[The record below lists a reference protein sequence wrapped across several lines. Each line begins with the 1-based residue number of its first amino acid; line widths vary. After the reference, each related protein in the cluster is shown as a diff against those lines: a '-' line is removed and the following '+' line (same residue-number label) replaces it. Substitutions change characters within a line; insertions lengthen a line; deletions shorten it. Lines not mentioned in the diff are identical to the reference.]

1 MLNEKQ
7 LIVVNNVLNGLNIF
21 LTGPPGTGKS
31 YVLKEII
38 YKYKLLKKKNIFITA
53 TTGCAAVNIN
63 GITLHSLF
71 GIKPNIN
78 INNYV
83 NKLLKLKF
91 DNSIYKQIFF
101 IDFLIIDEISMLDDK
116 LCDNIDFIL
125 KKIKNNNKPF
135 GGIQILFVGDF
146 FQLAPVENTYCFNS
160 KSWKELNPLLIELT
174 EPIRHNNDM
183 AFNIILSKLRY
194 GIINEKIYN
203 ILKLLENNVFDND
216 IIKPTILYP
225 NNINVDKIN
234 NDNLNLLINNNN
246 KFKTYYAE
254 FKNVNKNNNYNV
266 LLSENAQIMVTRNIS
281 INDKLINGTRG
292 IIISLKEKSVIINT
306 QNGIYEI
313 NYYID
318 YIDNNKTKFIK
329 FLPLKLAYAISI
341 HKSQGSTIDKL
352 KIDIGNNIFA
362 NGQAYTALS
371 RAKSLKDIQI
381 ININYNSFKTDIN
394 VIKWY
399 NLQKNNN

>member
-7 LIVVNNVLNGLNIF
+7 LLVIDSVLKGFNIF
-21 LTGPPGTGKS
+21 LTGSPGTGKS

-38 YKYKLLKKKNIFITA
+38 SKYKLLKKGNIYITA

-78 INNYV
+78 IYTYV

-91 DNSIYKQIFF
+91 NNQIYKQIFF

-116 LCDNIDFIL
+116 LCDNIDYIL
-125 KKIKNNNKPF
+125 KNIKNNDKPF

-146 FQLAPVENTYCFNS
+146 FQLAPVENSYCFNS
-160 KSWKELNPLLIELT
+160 KSWKELNPLLIELI

-183 AFNIILSKLRY
+183 AFQIILSKLRY
-194 GIINEKIYN
+194 GLINEKIYK
-203 ILKLLENNVFDND
+203 ILKLLKNNNFDND
-216 IIKPTILYP
+216 QIKPTILYP
-225 NNINVDKIN
+225 NNIDVEKIN
-234 NDNLNLLINNNN
+234 KNNLNLLINNNY
-246 KFKTYYAE
+246 KYKTYYSQ
-254 FKNVNKNNNYNV
+254 FYNTKSINNFDIQLV
-266 LLSENAQIMVTRNIS
+266 ENSQIMVTRNIS
-281 INDKLINGTRG
+281 INDQLINGTRG
-292 IIISLKEKSVIINT
+292 IVITLKDNSVIIKT
-306 QNGIYEI
+306 QKGLYEI

-318 YIDNNKTKFIK
+318 YINNNNKKFIK
-329 FLPLKLAYAISI
+329 FIPLKLAYAISI

-381 ININYNSFKTDIN
+381 ININYNSFKTDLNI
-394 VIKWY
+394 IKWY
-399 NLQKNNN
+399 NSQKNI

>member
-7 LIVVNNVLNGLNIF
+7 LLVVNSVLKGLNIF
-21 LTGPPGTGKS
+21 LTGSPGTGKS

-38 YKYKLLKKKNIFITA
+38 SKYKLLKKGNIYITA

-78 INNYV
+78 IYTYV
-83 NKLLKLKF
+83 NKLLKVKF
-91 DNSIYKQIFF
+91 NNQIYKQIFF

-116 LCDNIDFIL
+116 LCDNIDYIL
-125 KKIKNNNKPF
+125 KNIKNNDKPF

-146 FQLAPVENTYCFNS
+146 FQLAPVENSYCFNS

-174 EPIRHNNDM
+174 EPVRHNNDM
-183 AFNIILSKLRY
+183 AFQIILSKLRY
-194 GIINEKIYN
+194 GLINEKIYK
-203 ILKLLENNVFDND
+203 ILKLLKKNNFDND
-216 IIKPTILYP
+216 EIKPTILYP

-234 NDNLNLLINNNN
+234 KDNLNLLINNNY
-246 KFKTYYAE
+246 KYKTYYPQ
-254 FKNVNKNNNYNV
+254 FYNIKPTNNFDIQ
-266 LLSENAQIMVTRNIS
+266 LTENSQIMVTRNIS
-281 INDKLINGTRG
+281 INDQLINGTRG
-292 IIISLKEKSVIINT
+292 VVITLKDNSVIIKT
-306 QNGIYEI
+306 QKGLYEI

-318 YIDNNKTKFIK
+318 YINNNNKKFIK
-329 FLPLKLAYAISI
+329 FIPLKLAYAISI
-341 HKSQGSTIDKL
+341 HKSQGTTIDKL
-352 KIDIGNNIFA
+352 KLDIGNNIFA

-381 ININYNSFKTDIN
+381 ININYNSFKTDLNI
-394 VIKWY
+394 IKWY
-399 NLQKNNN
+399 NSQDNI

>member
-7 LIVVNNVLNGLNIF
+7 LLVVNSVLKGLNIF
-21 LTGPPGTGKS
+21 LTGSPGTGKS

-38 YKYKLLKKKNIFITA
+38 SKYKLLKKGNIYITA

-78 INNYV
+78 IYTYV
-83 NKLLKLKF
+83 NKLLKVKF
-91 DNSIYKQIFF
+91 NNQIYKQIFF

-116 LCDNIDFIL
+116 LCDNINYIL
-125 KKIKNNNKPF
+125 KNIKNNDKPF

-146 FQLAPVENTYCFNS
+146 FQLAPVENSYCFNS

-174 EPIRHNNDM
+174 EPVRHNNDM
-183 AFNIILSKLRY
+183 AFQIILSKLRY
-194 GIINEKIYN
+194 GLINEKIYK
-203 ILKLLENNVFDND
+203 ILKLLKKNNFDND
-216 IIKPTILYP
+216 EIKPTILYP

-234 NDNLNLLINNNN
+234 KDNLNLLINNNY
-246 KFKTYYAE
+246 KYKTYYPQ
-254 FKNVNKNNNYNV
+254 FYNIKPTNNFDIQ
-266 LLSENAQIMVTRNIS
+266 LTENSQIMVTRNIS
-281 INDKLINGTRG
+281 INDQLINGTRG
-292 IIISLKEKSVIINT
+292 VVITLKDNSVIIKT
-306 QNGIYEI
+306 QKGLYEI

-318 YIDNNKTKFIK
+318 YINNNNKKFIK
-329 FLPLKLAYAISI
+329 FIPLKLAYAISI
-341 HKSQGSTIDKL
+341 HKSQGTTIDKL
-352 KIDIGNNIFA
+352 KLDIGNNIFA

-381 ININYNSFKTDIN
+381 ININYNSFKTDLNI
-394 VIKWY
+394 IKWY
-399 NLQKNNN
+399 NSQDNI

>member
-225 NNINVDKIN
+225 NNIDVDKIN

>member
-225 NNINVDKIN
+225 NNIDVDKIN

-399 NLQKNNN
+399 NLQKK